1 MKILIQNVRGIN
13 TKSKRRQSFQNTRK
27 RTGQTY
33 KGPYDIILYQEARL
47 PNHKLNLLKNK
58 WGQRGEEQRVFLSG
72 TVDNALRGGT
82 VTLINN
88 QMEVKI
94 LDTKTVTGHAIINL
108 ITHKGKTWL
117 IGNIYGNPQADDTQ
131 SMTRI
136 TNITQQILDILTN
149 FHTDYIILAGDWN
162 CVLRNDDRKPQTE
175 QALTDLIN

>member
-47 PNHKLNLLKNK
+47 PNHKLNLLKNE

-72 TVDNALRGGT
+72 TVENALRGGAI
-82 VTLINN
+82 TLINN

-131 SMTRI
+131 SM
-136 TNITQQILDILTN
+136 NIIDNIAQQLADTLTN

-162 CVLRNDDRKPQTE
+162 CVLRNNDTTTRVRKPK
-175 QALTDLIN
+175 NKH